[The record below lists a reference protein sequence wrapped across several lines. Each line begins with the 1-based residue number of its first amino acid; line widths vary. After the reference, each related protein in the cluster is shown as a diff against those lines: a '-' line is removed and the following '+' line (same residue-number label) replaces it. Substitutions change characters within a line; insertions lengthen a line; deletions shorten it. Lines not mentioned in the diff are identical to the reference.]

1 MNKRLLGNYNSNISV
16 SIETI
21 ASLKAKRIANKRK
34 TIKGDTE
41 DMGLGLGSSLGL
53 AGSSSSE
60 LRGMLDY
67 DFDVTKDI
75 LNRERQ
81 WRNRT
86 SVLQSSGKVCDIFI
100 RLLSKQLMVFFFFFL
115 NYVRYFRKTF
125 LLSYKV
131 LKLER
136 MAS

>member
-1 MNKRLLGNYNSNISV
+1 MCNFNHRSLSEAM

-21 ASLKAKRIANKRK
+21 ATIKAKRIANKRK

-41 DMGLGLGSSLGL
+41 DMGL

-67 DFDVTKDI
+67 DFDATKDI

-86 SVLQSSGKVCDIFI
+86 SVLQSSGKVN
-100 RLLSKQLMVFFFFFL
+100 SVFW
-115 NYVRYFRKTF
+115 
-125 LLSYKV
+125 
-131 LKLER
+131 
-136 MAS
+136 AI

>member
-1 MNKRLLGNYNSNISV
+1 M

-100 RLLSKQLMVFFFFFL
+100 RFLSKQLMFFF
-115 NYVRYFRKTF
+115 
-125 LLSYKV
+125 S
-131 LKLER
+131 LKIMSGIFEKHICYPTR
-136 MAS
+136 S

>member
-1 MNKRLLGNYNSNISV
+1 M

-21 ASLKAKRIANKRK
+21 ATIKAKRIANKRK
-34 TIKGDTE
+34 KIKGDTE
-41 DMGLGLGSSLGL
+41 DTGLGSSLGL

-86 SVLQSSGKVCDIFI
+86 TVLQSSGKVSTSI
-100 RLLSKQLMVFFFFFL
+100 
-115 NYVRYFRKTF
+115 
-125 LLSYKV
+125 
-131 LKLER
+131 
-136 MAS
+136 

>member
-1 MNKRLLGNYNSNISV
+1 M

-21 ASLKAKRIANKRK
+21 ATIKAKRIANKRK

-41 DMGLGLGSSLGL
+41 DMGLGLG

-60 LRGMLDY
+60 LRGMLEY

-86 SVLQSSGKVCDIFI
+86 TVLQSSGKVSGIFA
-100 RLLSKQLMVFFFFFL
+100 L
-115 NYVRYFRKTF
+115 
-125 LLSYKV
+125 
-131 LKLER
+131 
-136 MAS
+136 

>member
-1 MNKRLLGNYNSNISV
+1 MRPYPYWTFIFRSLSEAM

-100 RLLSKQLMVFFFFFL
+100 RFLSKQLMFFFL
-115 NYVRYFRKTF
+115 
-125 LLSYKV
+125 
-131 LKLER
+131 
-136 MAS
+136 